1 VSGVPLLF
9 SGAWTKEAIL
19 DATEHWPASRLP
31 HYLMLL
37 GVVLTAFYMTRQVL
51 YVFFGTRR
59 GDAVHAHE
67 NRANMTGP
75 LTVLAICTV
84 GLSAIL
90 TPAWPWLSDYLSG
103 KTAHPDFAELFHP
116 MILVSLG
123 LVAGGIGA
131 GFLIYRHI
139 GDIDPLERAQ
149 PAAFRFL
156 ANRMWLDEL
165 YTATVIAFARII
177 SKIADF
183 MDRYIWDGLARL
195 LGGIGQLLGIL
206 TKGFDEAGINAGVDE
221 GVSGTRGIGG
231 FIARRHSGYV
241 QNYLGAIAVGMV
253 VLLVLYAWLG

>member
-1 VSGVPLLF
+1 LSGVPLLF

-19 DATEHWPASRLP
+19 DATSHWPGSPLP
-31 HYLMLL
+31 HYLVLV

-75 LTVLAICTV
+75 LTVLAIGTIA
-84 GLSAIL
+84 LSAVL

-103 KTAHPDFAELFHP
+103 KTTHADFSELFHP
-116 MILVSLG
+116 MILVSVA
-123 LVAGGIGA
+123 LVVGGIGA
-131 GFLIYRHI
+131 GFLIYRNI
-139 GDIDPLERAQ
+139 GDIDPLERSQ
-149 PAAFRFL
+149 PAMFRFL

-165 YTATVIAFARII
+165 YAATVIAFARVV
-177 SKIADF
+177 SRIADF
-183 MDRYIWDGLARL
+183 MDRYIWDGLVRL

-231 FIARRHSGYV
+231 FIARRHSGYI